1 MKNFKLK
8 HITLLIYG
16 SYILLITVNCNR
28 ISQGE
33 QRRKFEFLYRLSNYA
48 ALTKEL
54 SAAIYHYKDISIYEE
69 KFKNVRNDISK
80 TDTLKNWN
88 MSLLL
93 KNEFIDIMDNNIK
106 GIEELKK
113 KVLKPDD
120 IIKNEYEVIMMNERI
135 LVFTDKLNGIISDVG
150 KE

>member
-1 MKNFKLK
+1 
-8 HITLLIYG
+8 
-16 SYILLITVNCNR
+16 
-28 ISQGE
+28 
-33 QRRKFEFLYRLSNYA
+33 
-48 ALTKEL
+48 
-54 SAAIYHYKDISIYEE
+54 
-69 KFKNVRNDISK
+69 
-80 TDTLKNWN
+80 

-106 GIEELKK
+106 GIEDLKK